1 MKGDW
6 KKAKKVSEEDFPKPK
21 ATKQYSKPIGP
32 EKPVSKQTHYRKV
45 SGVDD
50 DKLEFPEPKATTQY
64 KKPIGPEKPVSK
76 QTHYRKVSDVEFPEP
91 KATTQYSKPIGP
103 EKVSD
108 VEFPEPKATTQYSKP
123 IGPEKPTPIPSKKKT
138 ISTGGLPFASVGKI
152 FSDLQQQMGPPTWMN
167 QSGGKRGKVSAP
179 RAFGN
184 VPGWVM
190 GGRAPW
196 DSSPESGHK
205 DIVRTIITKVHEDGT
220 KTRTVRGP
228 PAPKKG
234 SNKPNW
240 ISW

>member
-1 MKGDW
+1 MELMFNMKGNW
-6 KKAKKVSEEDFPKPK
+6 KKAKEVSEEDFPEPK

-50 DKLEFPEPKATTQY
+50 DELEFPEPKATTQY
-64 KKPIGPEKPVSK
+64 K
-76 QTHYRKVSDVEFPEP
+76 
-91 KATTQYSKPIGP
+91 
-103 EKVSD
+103 
-108 VEFPEPKATTQYSKP
+108 KP

-138 ISTGGLPFASVGKI
+138 ISTGGLPFASVGKN

-196 DSSPESGHK
+196 DSSPKSGHK

>member
-50 DKLEFPEPKATTQY
+50 DKL
-64 KKPIGPEKPVSK
+64 
-76 QTHYRKVSDVEFPEP
+76 EFPEP

>member
-1 MKGDW
+1 MELMFMVKETYIDDGQKVTTHYKPTGKMVPDSSGNVTRTSYKRADTRTKEQKLHGQSDRRQQNRDIRDAAGGPANAGTLDDYDDAPAYGKG
-6 KKAKKVSEEDFPKPK
+6 
-21 ATKQYSKPIGP
+21 
-32 EKPVSKQTHYRKV
+32 EKPLV
-45 SGVDD
+45 
-50 DKLEFPEPKATTQY
+50 A
-64 KKPIGPEKPVSK
+64 
-76 QTHYRKVSDVEFPEP
+76 
-91 KATTQYSKPIGP
+91 
-103 EKVSD
+103 
-108 VEFPEPKATTQYSKP
+108 
-123 IGPEKPTPIPSKKKT
+123 KPTPSKKKT
-138 ISTGGLPFASVGKI
+138 ISTGGLPFASVGKN